1 MKKHKREMPL
11 INFKGI
17 IGKFVSLDMITNNYY
32 ADNMPYFTVA
42 EYELKLITKDGY
54 EVSIKPIK
62 EDDANR
68 IICCLRCVS
77 GKIVKCW
84 RDYDG

>member
-1 MKKHKREMPL
+1 MKKHRKMPL

-32 ADNMPYFTVA
+32 ADDMPYFTVA
-42 EYELKLITKDGY
+42 EYQLKLITKDGY
-54 EVSIKPIK
+54 EVIISPIK
-62 EDDANR
+62 EEDANK
-68 IICCLRCVS
+68 IICCLRCSS